1 MAAIAETNVGSN
13 SSYDAINIPNVYL
26 RGEVDT
32 ISQSGTTITI
42 SFRLWLVKP
51 SGSSGS
57 NWSYN
62 DWFIG
67 YGGQDYHVFNG
78 SRTSHTTPGV
88 DYSTPTLYATTTAG
102 TSTLTISVG
111 VSGQTQNNVPRYVYV
126 NVNITGITSV
136 GSPSVSISGLS
147 SSSTTISASCT
158 GSAGSGASSV
168 SYTWYLNGGS
178 AKSGSSVSWSGLNPN
193 TSYSVSVTATN
204 NVGLTASTSRT
215 VATGVPSRPTYST
228 SFTNVTSTSARLVI
242 NVTSNPDSW
251 WAVHY
256 YETYGNWKGATTRGA
271 TGTFNVDYTGLA
283 HNTQYNMA
291 TQYGGPNDTYL
302 QGKQNHYVT
311 TSGDAPTITS
321 HGVQTYGQTTM
332 VMRYTAT
339 YDTNSS
345 LSSYRWDY
353 TTGTLPSGPTDP
365 TALNTNTISGLTP
378 NTTYNYRLV
387 VIEDVAGR
395 ASSVTGTFKTD
406 YATQQITSIV
416 EGDITETSLS
426 VVVNVPNPSWLNSLT
441 CWLYESDGT
450 TLIATR
456 NVTSGITAA
465 NSFLFE
471 DLDPGTEYIIK
482 AQINTYSQTA
492 SVGGYDSDI
501 EQLSVTTLDA
511 SPVSVIQSDG
521 TITKHKAYVM
531 GKGDIYN
538 PRRMTWQNGYY
549 ATGSVGDDIATLLTQ
564 STSSAGGSACTVGY
578 ITILPAIEYTI
589 TNNDEV
595 DFIIHGTDSSGIVTS
610 AGYTLSPG
618 SSYSYTGSAS
628 TTRLY
633 ISIESDVNPMINYA
647 TAPYFKLNIYRTV
660 QMTLIPK
667 ENFVYINGKIR
678 YIDIVQAGNSANTNT
693 HINGLQ
699 VFDEAGNNIA
709 LNKPVSLI
717 KGENA
722 TNLDIITDGN
732 VELEKYA
739 TIEPE
744 SNNDL
749 QTIVRVDLGQEYT
762 NIQYAKVWRYWSDG
776 RSYLQTGLYGRDAT
790 TKLTWKFQSYKHEG
804 EYVETAD
811 GYVGQVYYHEINS
824 FPLITSIVL
833 DPPNTQASLD
843 GTKMTV
849 GAEWITYIPPV
860 LDSYVSYRTD
870 AILAANQGRLLKN
883 DIGDLSELIT
893 DDKQNLVDAINEIY
907 TDYVGESGYTNVLDA
922 LLDAPFTV

>member
-1 MAAIAETNVGSN
+1 MAQLEQTA
-13 SSYDAINIPNVYL
+13 Y
-26 RGEVDT
+26 
-32 ISQSGTTITI
+32 
-42 SFRLWLVKP
+42 F
-51 SGSSGS
+51 SGSSIFGTCQIT
-57 NWSYN
+57 Y
-62 DWFIG
+62 
-67 YGGQDYHVFNG
+67 
-78 SRTSHTTPGV
+78 
-88 DYSTPTLYATTTAG
+88 TAG
-102 TSTLTISVG
+102 GGVISITGLAFKGPNSAGAWYG
-111 VSGQTQNNVPRYVYV
+111 VSQNFTMYCGSQSASVSVAKVDIRKDTYIDAGFSKATFNNAWGNQTVSFTVRGKRTPPNTLSYSFTIN
-126 NVNITGITSV
+126 G
-136 GSPSVSISGLS
+136 GMGKPSVSISNVSVGT
-147 SSSTTISASCT
+147 TTISASCT

-168 SYTWYLNGGS
+168 SYTWYLNGGNT
-178 AKSGSSVSWSGLNPN
+178 KSGSSVSWSGLSPN
-193 TSYSVSVTATN
+193 TTYSLRVVATN
-204 NVGLTASTSRT
+204 NGGLTDEDSTSRT
-215 VATGVPSRPTYST
+215 TGVPSRPTYTT

-251 WAVHY
+251 WSVHY
-256 YETYGNWKGATTRGA
+256 YETNGNWKGATPRGS
-271 TGTFNVDYTGLA
+271 TGTLNVDYTGLA

-353 TTGTLPSGPTDP
+353 TTGALPSGATDP
-365 TALNTNTISGLTP
+365 TASNTNTITGLTP

-387 VIEDVAGR
+387 VVEDVAWR
-395 ASSVTGTFKTD
+395 TSSVTGTFKTD
-406 YATQQITSIV
+406 YPTQQVTSIV
-416 EGDITETSLS
+416 EGDITETSLG
-426 VVVNVPNPSWLNSLT
+426 VTVNVPNPSWLNSLT

-471 DLDPGTEYIIK
+471 DLDPGTEYIVK

-511 SPVSVIQSDG
+511 SPVSVIRSDG

-538 PRRMTWQNGYY
+538 PRRMIWQNGYY
-549 ATGSVGDDIATLLTQ
+549 ATGSVGDDITTLLTQ
-564 STSSAGGSACTVGY
+564 STSTSGGSASTVGY

-667 ENFVYINGKIR
+667 ENFIYINGKVR
-678 YIDIVQAGNSANTNT
+678 YIDIVQAGSNENNGS
-693 HINGLQ
+693 HIVELE
-699 VFDEAGNNIA
+699 VYDEAGNNIA
-709 LNKPVSLI
+709 LNKPATVV
-717 KGENA
+717 KGGEYG
-722 TNLDIITDGN
+722 NLNVITDG
-732 VELEKYA
+732 VVDSSYYA
-739 TIEPE
+739 NIEPK
-744 SNNDL
+744 SDNDL
-749 QTIVRVDLGQEYT
+749 QTVVRVDLGQEYT
-762 NIQYAKVWRYWSDG
+762 DIQYVKLWRYWKDG
-776 RSYLQTGLYGRDAT
+776 RTYYQTAIYGRDAT
-790 TKLTWKFQSYKHEG
+790 TRLTWKFQSYKSTG
-804 EYVETAD
+804 EYPETAD
-811 GYVGQVYYHEINS
+811 GYVGRVYYQEIQS
-824 FPLITSIVL
+824 FPLISSIVI
-833 DPPNTQASLD
+833 DPPNTTPTLE
-843 GTKMTV
+843 GTKITI
-849 GAEWITYIPPV
+849 GADWVTYIPPV
-860 LDSYVSYRTD
+860 IDSYVSYRTD
-870 AILAANQGRLLKN
+870 AILAANQGRILN
-883 DIGDLSELIT
+883 SEIGTLSSLTTEEKSSI
-893 DDKQNLVDAINEIY
+893 VEAINEIY
-907 TDYVGESGYTNVLDA
+907 SNYNAESQYTNILDA
-922 LLDAPFTV
+922 LLDAPFTR

>member
-1 MAAIAETNVGSN
+1 MSGDTGWIGLTSGGAVNMQVAFHYEWANNTLTL
-13 SSYDAINIPNVYL
+13 SSFQS
-26 RGEVDT
+26 RK
-32 ISQSGTTITI
+32 SSGTQT
-42 SFRLWLVKP
+42 
-51 SGSSGS
+51 
-57 NWSYN
+57 Y
-62 DWFIG
+62 DG
-67 YGGQDYHVFNG
+67 YGGTIPEITVNG
-78 SRTSHTTPGV
+78 SQKDLPAQNMYFRTSGYSWSGGPLSWTV
-88 DYSTPTLYATTTAG
+88 SYSTYVTVQITFRGSRNNNINSAVFTYNFNTPT
-102 TSTLTISVG
+102 VG
-111 VSGQTQNNVPRYVYV
+111 N
-126 NVNITGITSV
+126 
-136 GSPSVSISGLS
+136 PSVSISS
-147 SSSTTISASCT
+147 TSSTTTSINASCT
-158 GSAGSGASSV
+158 GSAGTNGGSV

-178 AKSGSSVSWSGLNPN
+178 SRSGSSVSWSGLSPN

-204 NVGLTASTSRT
+204 SYGLTASASRT
-215 VATGVPSRPTYST
+215 VTTGVPSRPTYTT

-321 HGVQTYGQTTM
+321 HGVQTYGQTTI

-353 TTGTLPSGPTDP
+353 TTGALPSGPTDP
-365 TALNTNTISGLTP
+365 TALNTNTITELTP

-387 VIEDVAGR
+387 VVEDVAGR
-395 ASSVTGTFKTD
+395 TSSVTGTFKTD
-406 YATQQITSIV
+406 YPTQQVTSIV

-426 VVVNVPNPSWLNSLT
+426 VTVNVPNPSWLNSLT

-471 DLDPGTEYIIK
+471 DLDPGTEYIVK

-501 EQLSVTTLDA
+501 EQLSVATLDA

-564 STSSAGGSACTVGY
+564 STSTSGGSASTVGY

-618 SSYSYTGSAS
+618 SSYTYIGSSS

-633 ISIESDVNPMINYA
+633 ISIESDTNPMINYA

-660 QMTLIPK
+660 QTTLIPK

-678 YIDIVQAGNSANTNT
+678 YIDIVQAGSNENNGS
-693 HINGLQ
+693 HIVELE
-699 VFDEAGNNIA
+699 VYDEAGNNIA
-709 LNKPVSLI
+709 LNKSATVV
-717 KGENA
+717 KGGEYG
-722 TNLDIITDGN
+722 NLDVITNGVVDSSY
-732 VELEKYA
+732 YA
-739 TIEPE
+739 NIEPK
-744 SNNDL
+744 SDNDL

-762 NIQYAKVWRYWSDG
+762 DIQYVKLWRYWKDN
-776 RSYLQTGLYGRDAT
+776 RTYYQTGLYGRDAT
-790 TKLTWKFQSYKHEG
+790 TRMTWKFQSYKHEG
-804 EYVETAD
+804 EYAETAD
-811 GYVGQVYYHEINS
+811 GYTGRVYYQEINS
-824 FPLITSIVL
+824 FPIITSVVL
-833 DPPNTQASLD
+833 DPPNTQASLE
-843 GTKMTV
+843 GTKMTI
-849 GAEWITYIPPV
+849 GAEWVTYIPPV

-870 AILAANQGRLLKN
+870 AILAANRGRLLKI

-893 DDKQNLVDAINEIY
+893 DDKQSLVDAINEIY
-907 TDYVGESGYTNVLDA
+907 TDYEGESGYTNVLDA

>member
-1 MAAIAETNVGSN
+1 MSGDTGWIGLTSGGAVNMQVAFHYEWANNTLTL
-13 SSYDAINIPNVYL
+13 SSFQS
-26 RGEVDT
+26 RK
-32 ISQSGTTITI
+32 SSGTQT
-42 SFRLWLVKP
+42 
-51 SGSSGS
+51 
-57 NWSYN
+57 Y
-62 DWFIG
+62 DG
-67 YGGQDYHVFNG
+67 YGGTIPEITVNG
-78 SRTSHTTPGV
+78 SQKDLPAQNMYFRTSG
-88 DYSTPTLYATTTAG
+88 YSWSGGPLSWTVSYNTYVTVQITFRGSRNNNINSAVFTYNFNTPT
-102 TSTLTISVG
+102 VG
-111 VSGQTQNNVPRYVYV
+111 N
-126 NVNITGITSV
+126 
-136 GSPSVSISGLS
+136 PSVSISS
-147 SSSTTISASCT
+147 SSSTTTSISASCT
-158 GSAGSGASSV
+158 GSAGTNGGSV

-178 AKSGSSVSWSGLNPN
+178 SRSGSSVSWSGLSPN

-204 NVGLTASTSRT
+204 SYGLTASASRT
-215 VATGVPSRPTYST
+215 VTTGVPSRPTYTT

-353 TTGTLPSGPTDP
+353 TTGALPSGATDP
-365 TALNTNTISGLTP
+365 TALNTNTITELTP

-387 VIEDVAGR
+387 VVEDVAGR
-395 ASSVTGTFKTD
+395 TSSVTGTFKTD
-406 YATQQITSIV
+406 YPTQQVTSIV

-426 VVVNVPNPSWLNSLT
+426 VTVNVPNPSWLNSLT
-441 CWLYESDGT
+441 CWLYEGDGT

-471 DLDPGTEYIIK
+471 DLDPGTEYVVK

-492 SVGGYDSDI
+492 SVGGYVSSI
-501 EQLSVTTLDA
+501 KELSITTLDA

-538 PRRMTWQNGYY
+538 PRRMIWQNGYY
-549 ATGSVGDDIATLLTQ
+549 AIGAVGDNITTLLTQ
-564 STSSAGGSACTVGY
+564 STSTSGGSASTVGY

-618 SSYSYTGSAS
+618 SSYTYIGSSSA
-628 TTRLY
+628 TRLY
-633 ISIESDVNPMINYA
+633 ISIESDTNPMINYA
-647 TAPYFKLNIYRTV
+647 AAPYFKLNIYRTV
-660 QMTLIPK
+660 QTTLIPK

-678 YIDIVQAGNSANTNT
+678 YIDIVQAGSNENNGS
-693 HINGLQ
+693 HIVELE
-699 VFDEAGNNIA
+699 VYDEAGNNIA
-709 LNKPVSLI
+709 LNKSATVV
-717 KGENA
+717 KGGEYG
-722 TNLDIITDGN
+722 NLDVITNGVVDSSY
-732 VELEKYA
+732 YA
-739 TIEPE
+739 NIEPK
-744 SNNDL
+744 SDNDL

-762 NIQYAKVWRYWSDG
+762 DIQYVKLWRYWKDN
-776 RSYLQTGLYGRDAT
+776 RTYYQTGLYGRDAT
-790 TKLTWKFQSYKHEG
+790 TRMTWKFQSYKHEG
-804 EYVETAD
+804 EYAETAD
-811 GYVGQVYYHEINS
+811 GYTGRVYYQEINS
-824 FPLITSIVL
+824 FPIITSVVL
-833 DPPNTQASLD
+833 DPPNTQASLE
-843 GTKMTV
+843 GTKMTI
-849 GAEWITYIPPV
+849 GAEWVTYIPPV

-870 AILAANQGRLLKN
+870 AILAANRGRLLKI

-893 DDKQNLVDAINEIY
+893 DDKQSLVDAINEIY
-907 TDYVGESGYTNVLDA
+907 TDYEGESGYTNVLDA

>member
-1 MAAIAETNVGSN
+1 MSGDTGWIGLTSGGATNMQVAFHYEWAN
-13 SSYDAINIPNVYL
+13 NTLTLSSFQS
-26 RGEVDT
+26 RK
-32 ISQSGTTITI
+32 SSGTQT
-42 SFRLWLVKP
+42 
-51 SGSSGS
+51 
-57 NWSYN
+57 Y
-62 DWFIG
+62 DG
-67 YGGQDYHVFNG
+67 YGGTIPEITVNG
-78 SRTSHTTPGV
+78 SQQDLPAQNMYFRTSGYSWSGGPLSWTV
-88 DYSTPTLYATTTAG
+88 SYSTYVTVQITFRGSRNGNINSAVFTYNFNTPT
-102 TSTLTISVG
+102 VG
-111 VSGQTQNNVPRYVYV
+111 N
-126 NVNITGITSV
+126 
-136 GSPSVSISGLS
+136 PSVSISS
-147 SSSTTISASCT
+147 SSSTTTSISASCT
-158 GSAGSGASSV
+158 GSAGTNGGSV

-178 AKSGSSVSWSGLNPN
+178 SRSGSSVSWTGLSPN
-193 TSYSVSVTATN
+193 TSYTVSVTATN
-204 NVGLTASTSRT
+204 SYGLTASTSTT

-251 WAVHY
+251 WSVHY
-256 YETYGNWKGATTRGA
+256 YETNGNWKGATSRGS

-365 TALNTNTISGLTP
+365 TALNTNTITGLTP

-387 VIEDVAGR
+387 VVEDVAGR
-395 ASSVTGTFKTD
+395 TSSVTGTFKTD

-426 VVVNVPNPSWLNSLT
+426 VTVNVPNPSWLNSLT

-471 DLDPGTEYIIK
+471 DLDPGTEYIVK

-511 SPVSVIQSDG
+511 SPVSVIRSDG

-549 ATGSVGDDIATLLTQ
+549 AIGAVGDNITTLLTQ
-564 STSSAGGSACTVGY
+564 STSTSGGSASTVGY

-647 TAPYFKLNIYRTV
+647 TAPYFKLHIYRSV
-660 QMTLIPK
+660 QKTQIPK
-667 ENFVYINGKIR
+667 ENFVYINGKVR
-678 YIDIVQAGNSANTNT
+678 YIDIVQAGSNENNGS
-693 HINGLQ
+693 HIVELE
-699 VFDEAGNNIA
+699 VYDEAGNNIA
-709 LNKPVSLI
+709 LNKPATVV
-717 KGENA
+717 KGGEYG
-722 TNLDIITDGN
+722 NLNVITDG
-732 VELEKYA
+732 VVDSSYYA
-739 TIEPE
+739 NIEPK
-744 SNNDL
+744 SDNDL
-749 QTIVRVDLGQEYT
+749 QTVVRVDLGQEYT
-762 NIQYAKVWRYWSDG
+762 DIQYVKLWRYWKDG
-776 RSYLQTGLYGRDAT
+776 RTYYQTAIYGRDAT
-790 TKLTWKFQSYKHEG
+790 TRLTWKFQSYKSTG
-804 EYVETAD
+804 EYPETAD
-811 GYVGQVYYHEINS
+811 GYVGRVYYQEIQS
-824 FPLITSIVL
+824 FPLISSIVL
-833 DPPNTQASLD
+833 DPPNTTPTLE
-843 GTKMTV
+843 GTKITI
-849 GAEWITYIPPV
+849 GADWVTYIPPV
-860 LDSYVSYRTD
+860 IDSYVSYRTD
-870 AILAANQGRLLKN
+870 AILAANQGRILN
-883 DIGDLSELIT
+883 SEIGTLSSLTTEEKSSI
-893 DDKQNLVDAINEIY
+893 VEAINEIY
-907 TDYVGESGYTNVLDA
+907 SNYNAESQYTNILDA
-922 LLDAPFTV
+922 LLDAPFTR

>member
-1 MAAIAETNVGSN
+1 
-13 SSYDAINIPNVYL
+13 
-26 RGEVDT
+26 
-32 ISQSGTTITI
+32 
-42 SFRLWLVKP
+42 
-51 SGSSGS
+51 
-57 NWSYN
+57 
-62 DWFIG
+62 
-67 YGGQDYHVFNG
+67 
-78 SRTSHTTPGV
+78 
-88 DYSTPTLYATTTAG
+88 
-102 TSTLTISVG
+102 
-111 VSGQTQNNVPRYVYV
+111 
-126 NVNITGITSV
+126 
-136 GSPSVSISGLS
+136 
-147 SSSTTISASCT
+147 
-158 GSAGSGASSV
+158 
-168 SYTWYLNGGS
+168 
-178 AKSGSSVSWSGLNPN
+178 
-193 TSYSVSVTATN
+193 
-204 NVGLTASTSRT
+204 
-215 VATGVPSRPTYST
+215 
-228 SFTNVTSTSARLVI
+228 
-242 NVTSNPDSW
+242 
-251 WAVHY
+251 
-256 YETYGNWKGATTRGA
+256 
-271 TGTFNVDYTGLA
+271 
-283 HNTQYNMA
+283 MA

-471 DLDPGTEYIIK
+471 DLEPGTEYVVK

-511 SPVSVIQSDG
+511 SPVSVIRSDG

-549 ATGSVGDDIATLLTQ
+549 AIGAVGDDITTLLTQ
-564 STSSAGGSACTVGY
+564 STSTSGGSASTVGY

-618 SSYSYTGSAS
+618 SSYTYIGSSS

-633 ISIESDVNPMINYA
+633 ISIESDTNPMINYA

-660 QMTLIPK
+660 QTTLIPK

-678 YIDIVQAGNSANTNT
+678 YIDIVQAGSNENNGS
-693 HINGLQ
+693 HIVELE
-699 VFDEAGNNIA
+699 VYDEAGNNIA
-709 LNKPVSLI
+709 LNKSATVV
-717 KGENA
+717 KGGEYG
-722 TNLDIITDGN
+722 NLDVITNGVVDSSY
-732 VELEKYA
+732 YA
-739 TIEPE
+739 NIEPK
-744 SNNDL
+744 SDNDL

-762 NIQYAKVWRYWSDG
+762 DIQYVKLWRYWKDN
-776 RSYLQTGLYGRDAT
+776 RTYYQTGLYGRDAT
-790 TKLTWKFQSYKHEG
+790 TRMTWKFQSYKHEG
-804 EYVETAD
+804 EYAETAD
-811 GYVGQVYYHEINS
+811 GYTGRVYYQEINS
-824 FPLITSIVL
+824 FPIITSVVL
-833 DPPNTQASLD
+833 DPPNTQASLE
-843 GTKMTV
+843 GTKMTI
-849 GAEWITYIPPV
+849 GAEWVTYIPPV

-870 AILAANQGRLLKN
+870 AILAANRGRLLKI

-907 TDYVGESGYTNVLDA
+907 TDYMGESGYTNVLDA

>member
-215 VATGVPSRPTYST
+215 VATGVPSRPTYTT

-242 NVTSNPDSW
+242 KVTSNPDSW

-256 YETYGNWKGATTRGA
+256 YETNGNWKGATPRGS

-345 LSSYRWDY
+345 LSSMRWDY
-353 TTGTLPSGPTDP
+353 TTGALPSGATDP
-365 TALNTNTISGLTP
+365 TALNTNTITGLTP

-387 VIEDVAGR
+387 VVEDVAWR
-395 ASSVTGTFKTD
+395 TSSVTGTFKTD
-406 YATQQITSIV
+406 YPTQQVTSIV
-416 EGDITETSLS
+416 EGDITETSLG
-426 VVVNVPNPSWLNSLT
+426 VTVNVPNPSWLNSLT

-456 NVTSGITAA
+456 NVTSGITGA

-471 DLDPGTEYIIK
+471 DLDPGTEYVVK

-492 SVGGYDSDI
+492 SVGGYDSSI
-501 EQLSVTTLDA
+501 KELSVTTLDA

-564 STSSAGGSACTVGY
+564 STSTSGGSASTVGY

-618 SSYSYTGSAS
+618 SSYTYIGSSS

-633 ISIESDVNPMINYA
+633 ISIESDTNPMINYA

-660 QMTLIPK
+660 QTTLIPK

-678 YIDIVQAGNSANTNT
+678 YIDIVQAGSNENNGS
-693 HINGLQ
+693 HIVELE
-699 VFDEAGNNIA
+699 VYDASGNNIA
-709 LNKPVSLI
+709 LNKPASVI
-717 KGENA
+717 KGEEYA
-722 TNLDIITDGN
+722 NLDVITDGIIDTHS
-732 VELEKYA
+732 YA
-739 TIEPE
+739 NIEPKN
-744 SNNDL
+744 SNDL
-749 QTIVRVDLGQEYT
+749 QTIVRIDLGQEYT
-762 NIQYAKVWRYWSDG
+762 DIQYAKLWRYWYDG
-776 RSYLQTGLYGRDAT
+776 RTYYQTGLYGRDAT

-804 EYVETAD
+804 EYAETAN
-811 GYVGQVYYHEINS
+811 GYVGKVYYQEINS
-824 FPLITSIVL
+824 FPLITSVVL
-833 DPPNTQASLD
+833 DPPNTQASLE
-843 GTKMTV
+843 GTKMTI
-849 GAEWITYIPPV
+849 GAEWVTYIPPV

-870 AILAANQGRLLKN
+870 AILAANRGRLLKI

-893 DDKQNLVDAINEIY
+893 DDKQSLVDAINEIY
-907 TDYVGESGYTNVLDA
+907 TDYEGESGYTNVLDA

>member
-1 MAAIAETNVGSN
+1 MSGDTGWIGLTSGGAVNMQVAFHYEWANNTLTL
-13 SSYDAINIPNVYL
+13 SSFQS
-26 RGEVDT
+26 RK
-32 ISQSGTTITI
+32 SSGTQT
-42 SFRLWLVKP
+42 
-51 SGSSGS
+51 
-57 NWSYN
+57 Y
-62 DWFIG
+62 DG
-67 YGGQDYHVFNG
+67 YGGTIPEITVNG
-78 SRTSHTTPGV
+78 SQKDLPAQNMYFRTSGYSWSGGPLSWTV
-88 DYSTPTLYATTTAG
+88 SYSTYVTVQITFRGSRNNNINSAVFTYNFNTPT
-102 TSTLTISVG
+102 VG
-111 VSGQTQNNVPRYVYV
+111 N
-126 NVNITGITSV
+126 
-136 GSPSVSISGLS
+136 PSVSISS
-147 SSSTTISASCT
+147 TSSTTTSINASCT
-158 GSAGSGASSV
+158 GSAGTNGGSV

-178 AKSGSSVSWSGLNPN
+178 SRSGSSVSWSGLSPN

-204 NVGLTASTSRT
+204 SYGLTASASRT

-256 YETYGNWKGATTRGA
+256 YETNGNWKGATTRGA

-426 VVVNVPNPSWLNSLT
+426 VTVNVPNPSWLNSLT

-471 DLDPGTEYIIK
+471 DLDPGTEYIVK

-511 SPVSVIQSDG
+511 SPVSVIRSDG

-549 ATGSVGDDIATLLTQ
+549 AIGAVGDNITTLLTQ
-564 STSSAGGSACTVGY
+564 STSTSGGSASTVGY

-647 TAPYFKLNIYRTV
+647 TAPYFKLHIYRSV
-660 QMTLIPK
+660 QKTQIPK
-667 ENFVYINGKIR
+667 ENFVYINGKVR
-678 YIDIVQAGNSANTNT
+678 YIDIVQAGSNENNGS
-693 HINGLQ
+693 HIVELE
-699 VFDEAGNNIA
+699 VYDEAGNNIA
-709 LNKPVSLI
+709 LNKPATVV
-717 KGENA
+717 KGGEYG
-722 TNLDIITDGN
+722 NLNVITDG
-732 VELEKYA
+732 VVDSSYYA
-739 TIEPE
+739 NIEPK
-744 SNNDL
+744 SDNDL
-749 QTIVRVDLGQEYT
+749 QTVVRVDLGQEYT
-762 NIQYAKVWRYWSDG
+762 DIQYVKLWRYWKDG
-776 RSYLQTGLYGRDAT
+776 RTYYQTAIYGRDAT
-790 TKLTWKFQSYKHEG
+790 TRLTWKFQSYKSTG
-804 EYVETAD
+804 EYPETAD
-811 GYVGQVYYHEINS
+811 GYVGRVYYQEIQS
-824 FPLITSIVL
+824 FPLISSIVL
-833 DPPNTQASLD
+833 DPPNTTPTLE
-843 GTKMTV
+843 GTKITI
-849 GAEWITYIPPV
+849 GADWVTYIPPV
-860 LDSYVSYRTD
+860 IDSYVSYRTD
-870 AILAANQGRLLKN
+870 AILAANQGRILN
-883 DIGDLSELIT
+883 SEIGTLSSLTTEEKSSI
-893 DDKQNLVDAINEIY
+893 VEAINEIY
-907 TDYVGESGYTNVLDA
+907 SNYNAESQYTNILDA
-922 LLDAPFTV
+922 LLDAPFTR

>member
-1 MAAIAETNVGSN
+1 MSGDTGWIGLTSGGAVNMQVAFHYEWANNTLTL
-13 SSYDAINIPNVYL
+13 SSF
-26 RGEVDT
+26 
-32 ISQSGTTITI
+32 QS
-42 SFRLWLVKP
+42 RK
-51 SGSSGS
+51 SSGAQT
-57 NWSYN
+57 Y
-62 DWFIG
+62 DG
-67 YGGQDYHVFNG
+67 YGGTIPEITVNG
-78 SRTSHTTPGV
+78 SQQDLPAQNMYFRTSG
-88 DYSTPTLYATTTAG
+88 YSWSGGPLSWTVSYNTYVTVQITFRGSRNNNINSAVFTYNFNTPT
-102 TSTLTISVG
+102 VG
-111 VSGQTQNNVPRYVYV
+111 N
-126 NVNITGITSV
+126 
-136 GSPSVSISGLS
+136 PSVSISS
-147 SSSTTISASCT
+147 SSSTTTSISASCT
-158 GSAGSGASSV
+158 GSAGTNGGSV

-178 AKSGSSVSWSGLNPN
+178 SRSGSSVSWSGLSPN

-204 NVGLTASTSRT
+204 SYGLTASASRT
-215 VATGVPSRPTYST
+215 VTTGVPSRPTYST

-256 YETYGNWKGATTRGA
+256 YETNGNWKGATTRGA

-332 VMRYTAT
+332 IMRYTAT

-353 TTGTLPSGPTDP
+353 TTGALPSGPTDP

-387 VIEDVAGR
+387 VVESFAYR
-395 ASSVTGTFKTD
+395 TSSVTGTFKTD

-471 DLDPGTEYIIK
+471 DLDPGTEYIVK

-511 SPVSVIQSDG
+511 SPVSVIRSDG

-549 ATGSVGDDIATLLTQ
+549 AIGAIGDDITTLLTQ
-564 STSSAGGSACTVGY
+564 STSTSGGSASTVGY

-595 DFIIHGTDSSGIVTS
+595 DFIIHGTDSSGIITS

-618 SSYSYTGSAS
+618 SSYTYIGSSS

-633 ISIESDVNPMINYA
+633 ISIESDTNPMINYA

-660 QMTLIPK
+660 QITLIPK

-699 VFDEAGNNIA
+699 VFDEAGNNVA

-762 NIQYAKVWRYWSDG
+762 DIQYAKVWRYWSDG
-776 RSYLQTGLYGRDAT
+776 RSYLQTGLYGRDST
-790 TKLTWKFQSYKHEG
+790 TRMTWKFQSYKHEG
-804 EYVETAD
+804 EYAETAD
-811 GYVGQVYYHEINS
+811 GYVGRVYYQEINS

-833 DPPNTQASLD
+833 DPPNTQASLE

-849 GAEWITYIPPV
+849 GAEWVTYIPPV

-870 AILAANQGRLLKN
+870 AILAANQGRLLKI

-907 TDYVGESGYTNVLDA
+907 TDYMGESGYTNVLDA

>member
-1 MAAIAETNVGSN
+1 MSGDTGWIGLTSGGARNMQVAFHYEWANNTLTL
-13 SSYDAINIPNVYL
+13 SSFQS
-26 RGEVDT
+26 RK
-32 ISQSGTTITI
+32 SSGTQT
-42 SFRLWLVKP
+42 
-51 SGSSGS
+51 
-57 NWSYN
+57 Y
-62 DWFIG
+62 DG
-67 YGGQDYHVFNG
+67 YGGTIPEITVNG
-78 SRTSHTTPGV
+78 SQQDLPAQNMYFRTSGYSWSGGPLSWTV
-88 DYSTPTLYATTTAG
+88 SYSTYVTVQITFRGSRNGNINSAVFTYNFNTPT
-102 TSTLTISVG
+102 VG
-111 VSGQTQNNVPRYVYV
+111 N
-126 NVNITGITSV
+126 
-136 GSPSVSISGLS
+136 PSVSISS
-147 SSSTTISASCT
+147 TSSTTTSINASCT
-158 GSAGSGASSV
+158 GSAGTNGGSV

-178 AKSGSSVSWSGLNPN
+178 SRSGSSVSWSGLSPN

-204 NVGLTASTSRT
+204 SYGLTASASRT

-242 NVTSNPDSW
+242 KVTSNPDSW
-251 WAVHY
+251 WSVHY
-256 YETYGNWKGATTRGA
+256 YETNGNWKGATPRGS

-345 LSSYRWDY
+345 LDSYRWDY
-353 TTGTLPSGPTDP
+353 TTGALPSGPTDP
-365 TALNTNTISGLTP
+365 TAFNTNTITGLTP
-378 NTTYNYRLV
+378 NTIYNYRLV
-387 VIEDVAGR
+387 VVEDVAGR
-395 ASSVTGTFKTD
+395 TSSVTGTFKTD

-426 VVVNVPNPSWLNSLT
+426 VTVNVPNPSWLNSLT

-471 DLDPGTEYIIK
+471 DLDPGTEYIVK

-511 SPVSVIQSDG
+511 SPVSVIRSDG

-549 ATGSVGDDIATLLTQ
+549 AIGAVGDNITTLLTQ
-564 STSSAGGSACTVGY
+564 STSTSGGSASTVGY

-595 DFIIHGTDSSGIVTS
+595 DFIIHGTDSSGMVTS

-618 SSYSYTGSAS
+618 SSYTYTGSSS

-633 ISIESDVNPMINYA
+633 ISIESDTNPMINYA

-660 QMTLIPK
+660 QTTLIPK

-678 YIDIVQAGNSANTNT
+678 YIDIVQAGSNENNGS
-693 HINGLQ
+693 HIVELE
-699 VFDEAGNNIA
+699 VYDEAGNNIA
-709 LNKPVSLI
+709 LNKPATVV
-717 KGENA
+717 KGGEYG
-722 TNLDIITDGN
+722 NLNVITDG
-732 VELEKYA
+732 VVDSSYYA
-739 TIEPE
+739 NIEPK
-744 SNNDL
+744 SDNDL
-749 QTIVRVDLGQEYT
+749 QTVVRVDLGQEYT
-762 NIQYAKVWRYWSDG
+762 DIQYVKLWRYWKDG
-776 RSYLQTGLYGRDAT
+776 RTYYQTAIYGRDAT
-790 TKLTWKFQSYKHEG
+790 TRLTWKFQSYKSTG
-804 EYVETAD
+804 EYPETAD
-811 GYVGQVYYHEINS
+811 GYVGRVYYQEIQS
-824 FPLITSIVL
+824 FPLISSIVL
-833 DPPNTQASLD
+833 DPPNTTPALE
-843 GTKMTV
+843 GTKITI
-849 GAEWITYIPPV
+849 GADWVTYIPPV
-860 LDSYVSYRTD
+860 IDSYVSYRTD
-870 AILAANQGRLLKN
+870 AILAANQGRILN
-883 DIGDLSELIT
+883 SEIGTLSSLTTEEKSSI
-893 DDKQNLVDAINEIY
+893 VEAINEIY
-907 TDYVGESGYTNVLDA
+907 SNYNAESQYTNILDA
-922 LLDAPFTV
+922 LLDAPFTR

>member
-1 MAAIAETNVGSN
+1 MSGDTGWIGLTSGGAVNMQVAFHYEWANNTLTL
-13 SSYDAINIPNVYL
+13 SSFQS
-26 RGEVDT
+26 RK
-32 ISQSGTTITI
+32 SSGTQT
-42 SFRLWLVKP
+42 
-51 SGSSGS
+51 
-57 NWSYN
+57 Y
-62 DWFIG
+62 DG
-67 YGGQDYHVFNG
+67 YGGTIPEITVNG
-78 SRTSHTTPGV
+78 SQKDLPAQNMYFRTSGYSWSGGPLSWTV
-88 DYSTPTLYATTTAG
+88 SYSTYVTVQITFRGSRNNNINSAVFTYNFNTPT
-102 TSTLTISVG
+102 VG
-111 VSGQTQNNVPRYVYV
+111 N
-126 NVNITGITSV
+126 
-136 GSPSVSISGLS
+136 PSVSISS
-147 SSSTTISASCT
+147 TSSTTTSINASCT
-158 GSAGSGASSV
+158 GSAGTNGGSV

-178 AKSGSSVSWSGLNPN
+178 SRSGSSVSWSGLSPN

-204 NVGLTASTSRT
+204 SYGLTASASRT
-215 VATGVPSRPTYST
+215 VATQVPSRPTYST

-256 YETYGNWKGATTRGA
+256 YETNGNWKGATPRGS

-471 DLDPGTEYIIK
+471 DLGPGTEYIVK

-511 SPVSVIQSDG
+511 SPVSVIRSDG

-538 PRRMTWQNGYY
+538 PRRMIWQNGYY
-549 ATGSVGDDIATLLTQ
+549 VIGAVGDNITTLLTQ
-564 STSSAGGSACTVGY
+564 STSTSGGSASTVGY

-595 DFIIHGTDSSGIVTS
+595 DFIIHGTDSSGMVTS

-618 SSYSYTGSAS
+618 SSYTYTGSSS

-633 ISIESDVNPMINYA
+633 ISIESDTNPMINYA

-660 QMTLIPK
+660 QTTLIPK

-678 YIDIVQAGNSANTNT
+678 YIDIVQAGNSDNTYT

-699 VFDEAGNNIA
+699 VFDEAGNNVA

-722 TNLDIITDGN
+722 TNLDVITDGN

-739 TIEPE
+739 RIEPE

-762 NIQYAKVWRYWSDG
+762 DIQYAKVWRYWSDG

-790 TKLTWKFQSYKHEG
+790 TRMTWKFQSYKHEG

-811 GYVGQVYYHEINS
+811 GYVGQVYYQEINS
-824 FPLITSIVL
+824 FPLITSVIL
-833 DPPNTQASLD
+833 DPPNIQASLE

-849 GAEWITYIPPV
+849 GAEWVTYIPPV

-870 AILAANQGRLLKN
+870 AILAANRGRLLKI
-883 DIGDLSELIT
+883 DIGDLSELVT
-893 DDKQNLVDAINEIY
+893 EDKQTLVDAINEIY
-907 TDYVGESGYTNVLDA
+907 TDYVGESEYTNVLDA